1 MKRTDKYREEYEREQ
16 ERERQSRNNYDINE
30 ENKRRFYEHQQRMYE
45 EQKIKSTKS
54 VINGLD
60 LSLLF

>member
-1 MKRTDKYREEYEREQ
+1 MYGGLFMKRTDKYREEYEREQ

-45 EQKIKSTKS
+45 EQKNKK
-54 VINGLD
+54 
-60 LSLLF
+60 